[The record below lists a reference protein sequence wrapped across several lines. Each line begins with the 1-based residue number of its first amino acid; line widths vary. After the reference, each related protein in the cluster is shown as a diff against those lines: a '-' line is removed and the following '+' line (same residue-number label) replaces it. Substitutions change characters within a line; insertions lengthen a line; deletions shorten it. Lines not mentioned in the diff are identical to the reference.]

1 MLFRVVLLALVLA
14 VLGFVFLPPSPLA
27 ATPVVSPD
35 DSTWRPVANG
45 LMEHLTCV
53 WGSSSSDVFA
63 VGQSGT
69 ILQHLEYT
77 EEKVVLPLEEDR
89 EVAPPPVDQ
98 APLSIWI
105 WAGSASGVILLGSV
119 LYVLRWKNV
128 LRWKKVTAH

>member
-63 VGQSGT
+63 VGKAGT

-77 EEKVVLPLEEDR
+77 EEKV
-89 EVAPPPVDQ
+89 APPPVDP

-105 WAGSASGVILLGSV
+105 WARSASGVILLGSV